1 MQKKLIALAVATLA
15 AGSAFAQSNVTI
27 SGYLSSGFA
36 STKISGGATPAI
48 RATNGTETGVIDSR
62 LSRIRFAGSEDLG
75 NGLKA
80 IFQVESRFMSD
91 TADATAS
98 LGAMGVGDTFVG
110 LAGNWG
116 QVRMGRIDTYYAD
129 GVLTELIAGTTF
141 QSHAT
146 LSLLSQV
153 DGFGY
158 HGTAGRWNNLIRYD
172 SPRVSG
178 FQGSVA
184 YSSNRAAE
192 DGVANNDGDDGSSW
206 YASANYF
213 AGPIYAGVSA
223 MQHRTEGVTDNKS
236 SGWRVYGSY
245 TFPMGVKVGLNY
257 DHGRFGT
264 GADTWRKRNAWFL
277 PVSYKFG
284 KNTVAGTYGR
294 AGKTKTNAGTVNS
307 SGATF
312 YNLSYNYELSKRTNI
327 GANYTVL
334 KNKDGS
340 AYDLLL
346 GGVVRGLGQ
355 VQATGSGQDVRQIAV
370 SVVHA
375 F

>member
-27 SGYLSSGFA
+27 SGYISSGYAWTKYSGNNVA
-36 STKISGGATPAI
+36 S
-48 RATNGTETGVIDSR
+48 NGREQGVTDPR
-62 LSRIRFAGSEDLG
+62 LSRIRFAGTEDLG

-91 TADATAS
+91 TADNTAS

-129 GVLTELIAGTTF
+129 GVLTELIMGTTF

-178 FQGSVA
+178 FAGSVA

-192 DGVANNDGDDGSSW
+192 DGAAAADADDGGAW

-213 AGPIYAGVSA
+213 GGPIYAGLSA
-223 MQHRTEGVTDNKS
+223 FSHRAEGVTDNKS
-236 SGWRVYGSY
+236 SGWRAYGSY
-245 TFPMGVKVGLNY
+245 TFPMGIKVGLNY

-264 GADTWRKRNAWFL
+264 GANTWRKRNAWFL

-284 KNTVAGTYGR
+284 KNTVAATYGR
-294 AGKTKTNAGTVNS
+294 AGKTKTNAGSVND
-307 SGATF
+307 SGARF
-312 YNLSYNYELSKRTNI
+312 YNLSYNYELSKRTNV
-327 GANYTVL
+327 GVNYTAL
-334 KNKDGS
+334 SNKDGS
-340 AYDLLL
+340 SYDLLL
-346 GGVVRGLGQ
+346 GGVVKGLGQ
-355 VQATGSGQDVRQIAV
+355 VQATAAGQDVKQFAV
-370 SVVHA
+370 SVVHS